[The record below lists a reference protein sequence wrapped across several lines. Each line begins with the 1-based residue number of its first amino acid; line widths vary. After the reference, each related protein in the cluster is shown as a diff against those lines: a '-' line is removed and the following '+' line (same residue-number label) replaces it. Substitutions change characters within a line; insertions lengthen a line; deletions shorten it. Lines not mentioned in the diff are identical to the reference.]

1 MWLWIPAF
9 AGMTGLVRGFEAKGS
24 HNAPRLIICAPM
36 TEITV
41 AALQLG
47 FTSDID
53 RNIANVSRLVHEA
66 AARGAQVILPPELF
80 EGEYFCRVEDEGLF
94 ANAAPV
100 GEHKAVLAMQALA
113 EALKVTIPTS
123 FFEADGPHHYNSLA
137 MIGPDGNVQGV
148 YRKSHIPDGPGYEEK
163 FYFRP
168 GNTGFKVWPHPAGK
182 LGVGV
187 CWDQWYPETARAMML
202 MGAEVLFY
210 PTAIGSEPHD
220 TSLDTA
226 RLWRRAMV
234 GHAVSN
240 VVPIVA
246 ANRIGVEHGQT
257 FYGTSFIADER
268 GDILAELGRDD
279 EGVITATID
288 LDIVKRHRAA
298 FGFFRDR
305 RPDLYGRL
313 VQDV

>member
-1 MWLWIPAF
+1 
-9 AGMTGLVRGFEAKGS
+9 
-24 HNAPRLIICAPM
+24 M

-41 AALQLG
+41 AALQLALG
-47 FTSDID
+47 PDLQ
-53 RNIANVSRLVHEA
+53 RNIANVISLVREA
-66 AARGAQVILPPELF
+66 HARGAQVVLPPELF

-94 ANAAPV
+94 ATARPTA
-100 GEHKAVLAMQALA
+100 EHPAVLAMQALA
-113 EALKVTIPTS
+113 KELGIWIPTS

-137 MIGPDGNVQGV
+137 MVNPDGAVAGV

-168 GNTGFKVWPHPAGK
+168 GNTGFKVWDGPAAT
-182 LGVGV
+182 LGVGI

-202 MGAEVLFY
+202 MGAEILFY

-220 TSLDTA
+220 EGLDTA

-240 VVPIVA
+240 VVPVVA
-246 ANRIGVEHGQT
+246 ANRIGNEHGQT

-268 GDILAELGRDD
+268 GDILAELGREE
-279 EGVITATID
+279 EGVITATLD
-288 LDIVKRHRAA
+288 LARVKRHRAA

-313 VQDV
+313 VQDI